1 MDKRDM
7 LRSVLNNMIDNNQEQ
22 ASLDMHTYL
31 TLKMKEVAG
40 LAQPAVDSGIRV
52 SEIDDDESTTA

>member
-22 ASLDMHTYL
+22 ASLDMHAYL
-31 TLKMKEVAG
+31 TQKMKEVAG
-40 LAQPAVDSGIRV
+40 LGQPQVDSGTQV
-52 SEIDDDESTTA
+52 PESDDDESATA

>member
-22 ASLDMHTYL
+22 ASLDMHAYL

-40 LAQPAVDSGIRV
+40 LTQPQVDSGTQV
-52 SEIDDDESTTA
+52 AGVDDDESAAA